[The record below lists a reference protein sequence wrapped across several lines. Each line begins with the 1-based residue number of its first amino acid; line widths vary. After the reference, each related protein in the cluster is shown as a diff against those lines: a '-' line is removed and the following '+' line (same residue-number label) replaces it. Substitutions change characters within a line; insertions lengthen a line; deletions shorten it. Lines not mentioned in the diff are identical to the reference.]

1 MFKILYNGNT
11 TVAGDI
17 TLSTDKKV
25 FFGAS
30 SYIEGAT
37 SGTKLMFMSSND
49 MIFQPGGSTKLLLEP
64 SGKATFA
71 GDISMSGTGKTADF
85 GGNAIKGYSAT
96 MNAQTGTTYTLA
108 ATDNGKVITL
118 DNGSAITVTIPAGLV
133 DGFNCL
139 LVQKGAGKVTVTKAG
154 GGSLNNRSSQTKT
167 AGQHAIVTI
176 VHIGGEVYILSGD
189 TGA

>member
-1 MFKILYNGNT
+1 MVYSNGISNQTDLSLVIGQYNSSGSSATSQTSFSAGAPVFVAGNGTANNAKSELALLYNGNT
-11 TVAGDI
+11 TV
-17 TLSTDKKV
+17 
-25 FFGAS
+25 
-30 SYIEGAT
+30 
-37 SGTKLMFMSSND
+37 
-49 MIFQPGGSTKLLLEP
+49 
-64 SGKATFA
+64 A

>member
-1 MFKILYNGNT
+1 MT
-11 TVAGDI
+11 
-17 TLSTDKKV
+17 
-25 FFGAS
+25 
-30 SYIEGAT
+30 
-37 SGTKLMFMSSND
+37 
-49 MIFQPGGSTKLLLEP
+49 
-64 SGKATFA
+64 
-71 GDISMSGTGKTADF
+71 GTGKTADF

-108 ATDNGKVITL
+108 ASDNGKVVTL

-133 DGFNCL
+133 AGFNCL